1 MGGDGW
7 VKVEINVKKDNL
19 KWIRLLYWVIV
30 FIKVCLFVNYSGYV
44 IGREV

>member
-1 MGGDGW
+1 M
-7 VKVEINVKKDNL
+7 VEINVKKDNL

-30 FIKVCLFVNYSGYV
+30 FIKVCVYLWISGYV